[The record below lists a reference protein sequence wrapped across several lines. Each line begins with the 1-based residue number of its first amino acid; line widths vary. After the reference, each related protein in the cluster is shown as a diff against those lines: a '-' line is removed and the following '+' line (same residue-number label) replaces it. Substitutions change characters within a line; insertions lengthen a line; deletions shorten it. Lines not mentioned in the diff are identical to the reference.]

1 MKDSPVL
8 SLLVDEFTD
17 HTLEQYLIVY
27 VCYLA
32 RRSTWP
38 SCMQFVELL
47 SVPQGTGEV
56 MYNKIVE
63 LMREFEWPL
72 DKVVRLATDGAA
84 SMIGVQFGLATRLSI
99 DVPTLITTHC
109 IAHR

>member
-1 MKDSPVL
+1 MKDSSVL
-8 SLLVDEFTD
+8 SLLVDESTNR
-17 HTLEQYLIVY
+17 TLEQHLIVY

-32 RRSTWP
+32 RGGIGP

-47 SVPQGTGEV
+47 SVPRGIEEV

-72 DKVVRLATDGAA
+72 EKV
-84 SMIGVQFGLATRLSI
+84 
-99 DVPTLITTHC
+99 
-109 IAHR
+109 